1 MKYHKFKI
9 KQQMLKINLDKLKIK
24 KMKKMMNLKTKKS
37 KN

>member
-1 MKYHKFKI
+1 MRYHKFKT
-9 KQQMLKINLDKLKIK
+9 KQQTLKTNLDKLKIK